1 MVDECIKKTNDS
13 FHEVWKKKN
22 NLKISESENFTSLV
36 SNLDSFYKE
45 NCFRKYVDKIDS
57 NFQDFLNEFNDFNT
71 TLMIE

>member
-1 MVDECIKKTNDS
+1 MVDECIKKQMTL
-13 FHEVWKKKN
+13 FMKFEEKN
-22 NLKISESENFTSLV
+22 NLKFAESENFTSLV

-71 TLMIE
+71 TFTIE